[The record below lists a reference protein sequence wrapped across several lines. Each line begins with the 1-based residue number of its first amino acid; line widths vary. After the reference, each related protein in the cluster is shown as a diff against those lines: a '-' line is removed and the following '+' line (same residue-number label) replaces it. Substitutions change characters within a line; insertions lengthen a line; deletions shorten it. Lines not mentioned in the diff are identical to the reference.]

1 MCDVSLALLKA
12 YKVEWDRVKLT
23 RKLALKC
30 VDLINEGPDL
40 YLILA
45 SDNGG
50 LLLED
55 ADLLLKLAHIRALQ
69 LIL

>member
-1 MCDVSLALLKA
+1 MCDVPLALLIA
-12 YKVEWDRVKLT
+12 YKVKWDRVKLT
-23 RKLALKC
+23 RKLALEC
-30 VDLINEGPDL
+30 IDLINEGPDL
-40 YLILA
+40 YLVLA
-45 SDNGG
+45 SDNRG